1 MKLLNL
7 SVIVPNY
14 NNEKYIEQCIRSIVS
29 QDYPISEIIVYDD
42 ASTDS
47 SPLIL
52 KKLESDIDIL
62 KVIYGKE
69 NVGVSTARDIA
80 IKATSSEYVTMIDG
94 DDFYYDNNKIAHEME
109 IINDSVSNGVNNICS
124 FSQTVKVDESGN
136 VIQNLSHKNLN
147 KYVRF
152 GTVTR
157 LMGFYTPRDYIFP
170 KSEYL
175 RLGGYRSD
183 MNLYEDWELNLRLL
197 SCCEFKYSGAF
208 GTAYRQKE
216 GGLSRVDGKRH
227 LNAKIKAHIL
237 NKDNLRYSF
246 LENLCFYGLAYFNY
260 LRKVVD
266 LITYTLL

>member
-1 MKLLNL
+1 
-7 SVIVPNY
+7 
-14 NNEKYIEQCIRSIVS
+14 
-29 QDYPISEIIVYDD
+29 
-42 ASTDS
+42 
-47 SPLIL
+47 
-52 KKLESDIDIL
+52 
-62 KVIYGKE
+62 
-69 NVGVSTARDIA
+69 
-80 IKATSSEYVTMIDG
+80 
-94 DDFYYDNNKIAHEME
+94 
-109 IINDSVSNGVNNICS
+109 
-124 FSQTVKVDESGN
+124 
-136 VIQNLSHKNLN
+136 
-147 KYVRF
+147 
-152 GTVTR
+152 
-157 LMGFYTPRDYIFP
+157 MGFYTPRDYIFP

-246 LENLCFYGLAYFNY
+246 IENLCFYGLAYFNY

>member
-1 MKLLNL
+1 MEMLDL

-47 SPLIL
+47 SPSIL
-52 KKLESDIDIL
+52 EKLESEIDIL

-94 DDFYYDNNKIAHEME
+94 DDFYYNNKKISHEMK
-109 IINDSVSNGVNNICS
+109 IINESFSKGVNNVCV

-136 VIQNLSHKNLN
+136 AVQELHYRNLDKF
-147 KYVRF
+147 VRF

-170 KSEYL
+170 KSKYL

-197 SCCEFKYSGAF
+197 SCCEFKYSGAL

-237 NKDNLRYSF
+237 NKDNLHYSL
-246 LENLCFYGLAYFNY
+246 LENICFYVLTYVNY
-260 LRKVVD
+260 IRKVLRKR
-266 LITYTLL
+266 

>member
-1 MKLLNL
+1 MEVLDL

-14 NNEKYIEQCIRSIVS
+14 NNEKYVEQCIRSIVS

-42 ASTDS
+42 ASTDN

-52 KKLESDIDIL
+52 ERLESEIDIL
-62 KVIYGKE
+62 KVIYGKN
-69 NVGVSTARDIA
+69 NVGVSTARDTA
-80 IKATSSEYVTMIDG
+80 IKTTSSEYVTMIDG
-94 DDFYYDNNKIAHEME
+94 DDFYYNNNKISHEMK
-109 IINDSVSNGVNNICS
+109 IINESFSKGVNNVCV

-136 VIQNLSHKNLN
+136 AVQKLHYRNLDKF
-147 KYVRF
+147 VRF

-197 SCCEFKYSGAF
+197 SRCEFKYSGVF

-227 LNAKIKAHIL
+227 LEAKIKAHVL
-237 NKDNLRYSF
+237 NKDTLHYSL
-246 LENLCFYGLAYFNY
+246 LENLCFYGLAYVNY
-260 LRKVVD
+260 LRKVVKKS
-266 LITYTLL
+266 IVP

>member
-1 MKLLNL
+1 MEMINL

-52 KKLESDIDIL
+52 KKLESEIDIL

-69 NVGVSTARDIA
+69 NVGVSTARDTA
-80 IKATSSEYVTMIDG
+80 IKATSLECVTMIDG
-94 DDFYYDNNKIAHEME
+94 DDFYYDNNKISHEMG
-109 IINDSVSNGVNNICS
+109 IINESVSKGVNNICS

-136 VIQNLSHKNLN
+136 VIQILHHKNLD
-147 KYVRF
+147 KFVRF

-216 GGLSRVDGKRH
+216 GGLSRTDGKRH
-227 LNAKIKAHIL
+227 FDAKIKAHVL
-237 NKDNLRYSF
+237 NKDNLHYSL
-246 LENLCFYGLAYFNY
+246 LENLCFYGLAYVNY
-260 LRKVVD
+260 LRKVVRGS
-266 LITYTLL
+266 